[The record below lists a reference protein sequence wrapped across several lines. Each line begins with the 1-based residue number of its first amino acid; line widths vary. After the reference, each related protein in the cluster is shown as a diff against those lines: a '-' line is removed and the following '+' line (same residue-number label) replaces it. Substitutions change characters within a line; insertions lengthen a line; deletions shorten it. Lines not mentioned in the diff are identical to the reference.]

1 MKEKG
6 HEQDLP
12 GLLGRAGPT
21 STTCSQCGA
30 NLAAGETNGTTGA
43 LDQAVRNTDVV
54 AHLSTF
60 AGLVLPFDIYPIS
73 RTRCRPWAAARATP
87 RPAERLSTLRA
98 GHFPTARTEVVPP
111 GKCRYG
117 ERGVRLYDR

>member
-43 LDQAVRNTDVV
+43 LDQAGSPPRLQSVGLRGRPTRSPVITSARGVDME
-54 AHLSTF
+54 
-60 AGLVLPFDIYPIS
+60 AGL
-73 RTRCRPWAAARATP
+73 
-87 RPAERLSTLRA
+87 
-98 GHFPTARTEVVPP
+98 
-111 GKCRYG
+111 
-117 ERGVRLYDR
+117 